1 MLIKALCDFYD
12 VLAAEGKVLE
22 KGFSAVPIQYAV
34 SLSPEGRITGIT
46 DIRRER
52 TVADKKGK
60 VKTELEPVSGRFPF
74 REKSTSIKAYRI
86 DHRGKY
92 IFGLSYDPDTNTL
105 SVTDKLANDK
115 FKEKN
120 LEFIEG
126 MDEPLV
132 NAFRNFLTGFVPEE
146 ETENPIILE
155 KGKELSKN
163 PDDVE
168 RARKYMCDNY
178 FDVRTFGAVM
188 STGDDPCGIVRGPVQ
203 LNFAKSL
210 DPVFE
215 QDITVTRQAITTD
228 GDFND
233 KGKRTEM
240 GKKHYVPYGLYRAE
254 GYISAMLAQK
264 VTGFSE
270 DDLELLWTAII
281 NMFEHDRS
289 AARGKMCMRK
299 LYIFKHSNALG
310 NCPAHILTD
319 KISCTFT
326 PTEEKRVPRSFS
338 DYVISVDRIMPEGVE
353 LIEKL

>member
-1 MLIKALCDFYD
+1 MSAIENRYEFVMLFDVENGNPNGDPDAGNLPRIDSETAHGIVTDVCIKRKIRNFVEIYKEGEPSYNILMKSDRSLNSKFTAAYD
-12 VLAAEGKVLE
+12 ACGLE
-22 KGFSAVPIQYAV
+22 K
-34 SLSPEGRITGIT
+34 
-46 DIRRER
+46 
-52 TVADKKGK
+52 KNKG
-60 VKTELEPVSGRFPF
+60 
-74 REKSTSIKAYRI
+74 
-86 DHRGKY
+86 
-92 IFGLSYDPDTNTL
+92 
-105 SVTDKLANDK
+105 
-115 FKEKN
+115 
-120 LEFIEG
+120 
-126 MDEPLV
+126 
-132 NAFRNFLTGFVPEE
+132 
-146 ETENPIILE
+146 
-155 KGKELSKN
+155 KN

-168 RARKYMCDNY
+168 KARKYMCENY
-178 FDVRTFGAVM
+178 YDVRTFGAVM

-203 LNFAKSL
+203 INFAKSL

-215 QDITVTRQAITTD
+215 QDITITRQAITTD
-228 GDFND
+228 ADFND

-254 GYISAMLAQK
+254 GYVSAMLAQK

-299 LYIFKHSNALG
+299 LYVFKHSNALG

-326 PTEEKRVPRSFS
+326 PTDDKRVPRSFS
-338 DYVISVDRIMPEGVE
+338 DYVITVDRNMPEGVE

>member
-1 MLIKALCDFYD
+1 MSAIENRYEFVMLFDVENGNPNGDPDAGNLPRVDSETAHGIVTDVCLKRKIRNFVEIYKEGEPSYNILMKSDCSLNSKFTAAYD
-12 VLAAEGKVLE
+12 ACGLE
-22 KGFSAVPIQYAV
+22 K
-34 SLSPEGRITGIT
+34 
-46 DIRRER
+46 
-52 TVADKKGK
+52 KNKG
-60 VKTELEPVSGRFPF
+60 
-74 REKSTSIKAYRI
+74 
-86 DHRGKY
+86 
-92 IFGLSYDPDTNTL
+92 
-105 SVTDKLANDK
+105 
-115 FKEKN
+115 
-120 LEFIEG
+120 
-126 MDEPLV
+126 
-132 NAFRNFLTGFVPEE
+132 
-146 ETENPIILE
+146 
-155 KGKELSKN
+155 KN

-168 RARKYMCDNY
+168 KARKYMCENY

-203 LNFAKSL
+203 INFAKSL

-215 QDITVTRQAITTD
+215 QDITITRQAITTD
-228 GDFND
+228 ADFND

-254 GYISAMLAQK
+254 GYVSAMLAQK

-299 LYIFKHSNALG
+299 LYVFKHSNALG

-326 PTEEKRVPRSFS
+326 PTDDKRVPRSFS
-338 DYVISVDRIMPEGVE
+338 DYVITVDRNMPEGVE